1 MLPLFL
7 ALTLFNLLCLSITTA
22 LGYGVSWGHAWGPWH
37 QLAGA
42 IATIICCGVH
52 CVVFTYFV
60 ATSKWVRHAIVVKNL
75 DPSLIAPTR
84 SFKVRAF
91 PAALIA
97 MAIVF
102 VAAVAGAATFSYRL
116 RPTTHHVLALLSLA
130 TNAICA
136 IVEYRAIARNGR
148 LIDTILAD
156 IVKRG

>member
-22 LGYGVSWGHAWGPWH
+22 LGYGVSHGHPWGQWH

-42 IATIICCGVH
+42 ISTIICCGVH
-52 CVVFTYFV
+52 CVVFSYFI

-75 DPSLIAPTR
+75 EPTLITPTR
-84 SFKVRAF
+84 SFKAQAF

-97 MAIVF
+97 MALVF
-102 VAAVAGAATFSYRL
+102 VTAVAGAATFSYRL

-136 IVEYRAIARNGR
+136 FVEYRAIAGNGR
-148 LIDTILAD
+148 
-156 IVKRG
+156 